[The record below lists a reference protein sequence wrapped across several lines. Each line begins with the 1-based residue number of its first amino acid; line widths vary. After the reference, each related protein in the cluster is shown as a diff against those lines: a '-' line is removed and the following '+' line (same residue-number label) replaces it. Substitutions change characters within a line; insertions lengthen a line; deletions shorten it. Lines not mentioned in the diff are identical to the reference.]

1 MVAEI
6 STATRTEVLEAIRGR
21 YREASKRDKTRMLNE
36 FVAMVGCHRKHA
48 VRLLGQSDEPVER
61 KVPRGRRIY
70 DEAVRQ
76 ALIVV
81 WEASDRICGKRL
93 KAALPSMVE
102 SLERHGHLDLDPD
115 VRERLFSVSASTMD
129 RLLRPVREQAGSR
142 RRLKRRRK
150 MGSRVPVR
158 TFMDW
163 NEPGPGYL
171 EIDLVAHGGG
181 GVSGAFIHSLVVTD
195 ISSGWTEAV
204 PLLAREQSLV
214 VEGLEA
220 ISGVFPVQVRGIDS
234 DNDSVLINETLVGCC
249 EENEIEFTR
258 SRAYRKNDQAWVEQK
273 NGSVIRRFVGHE
285 RHSGAVAGQTMAHL
299 YGAVR
304 LYVNYF
310 QPSFQLLAKSR
321 NGGSV
326 TKRYSKPATPC
337 DRLLGREDVGEKTK
351 LGLRKSRSE
360 LDPVSLLH
368 AIRESQSALAA
379 VGSVE
384 PGSTPDGESLESFL
398 SQLPD
403 LWKQGEVRPTHA
415 RRARAARWRRSR
427 PDPLEGVWSEVLGW
441 LPQRP
446 DASAAELMDRLIR
459 RYPERYSRRQL
470 RTLQRR
476 VRQWRSVM
484 AKQLVYASAENREIN
499 EVRPVNLGP
508 VGVN

>member
-6 STATRTEVLEAIRGR
+6 GTATRTEVLGAIRSR
-21 YREASKRDKTRMLNE
+21 YREASKTDKTRMLNE

-220 ISGVFPVQVRGIDS
+220 ISNVFPVPVRGIDS
-234 DNDSVLINETLVGCC
+234 DNDSVFINETLVGYC

-258 SRAYRKNDQAWVEQK
+258 SRAYRKNDQAWIEQE

-299 YGAVR
+299 YSAVR
-304 LYVNYF
+304 LY
-310 QPSFQLLAKSR
+310 
-321 NGGSV
+321 
-326 TKRYSKPATPC
+326 
-337 DRLLGREDVGEKTK
+337 DRDDVSEETK

-368 AIRESQSALAA
+368 TIRASQSALAA
-379 VGSVE
+379 LGSLE
-384 PGSTPDGESLESFL
+384 SGSTPDGESLDSFL

-403 LWKQGEVRPTHA
+403 LWRQGEVRPTHA
-415 RRARAARWRRSR
+415 RRAQAARGWRTR
-427 PDPLEGVWSEVLGW
+427 PDPFAGVWCEVLGW
-441 LPQRP
+441 LQQQP
-446 DASAAELMDRLIR
+446 DAPAAELMDRLIWH
-459 RYPERYSRRQL
+459 YPERYSRRQL

-476 VRQWRSVM
+476 VSQWRGVM
-484 AKQLVYASAENREIN
+484 AKQLVYASAESSGTNSE
-499 EVRPVNLGP
+499 ERPIDIGP